1 MPNTS
6 SPALY
11 IYCWYL
17 YDWIIILL
25 LNEHV
30 LKSCSLLFSPIIRYS
45 VLGSLHWMLFET
57 CSEDIIIFFLVGFL
71 SYSTHLNASDVLMNL
86 SLHSLCQCILPC
98 ITWGFLSDHRLV
110 CCRHKKKTQQS
121 AMLERHSPYWPAT
134 RGPCPRQLVMTLFAK
149 FKTQHWH
156 STQVTSSVFSLINL
170 LRWWIPLQ
178 GLFFSAGSF
187 LVALVSS
194 VFKSFLPL
202 FLPYCVQRQW
212 QLFISAWPSPEPDP
226 ILIQR
231 GPSPPQI
238 SGKQLKMGY
247 KKGKF

>member
-1 MPNTS
+1 MPNIS

-17 YDWIIILL
+17 YDCIIILL

-30 LKSCSLLFSPIIRYS
+30 LKSCSLLFSPIICYS
-45 VLGSLHWMLFET
+45 VLGPLHWMLFKT
-57 CSEDIIIFFLVGFL
+57 CSEDIIIFFSHGLFL
-71 SYSTHLNASDVLMNL
+71 LQYLFKCFRCINELIFTLTLQM
-86 SLHSLCQCILPC
+86 HSPLYHVRIPLWSQTDMLPG
-98 ITWGFLSDHRLV
+98 IR
-110 CCRHKKKTQQS
+110 KTQQS

-149 FKTQHWH
+149 LKTQHWH

-170 LRWWIPLQ
+170 LRWWLLLQ

-194 VFKSFLPL
+194 VFKSFSSL
-202 FLPYCVQRQW
+202 FLPCCVQRQW

-231 GPSPPQI
+231 GPSPQI